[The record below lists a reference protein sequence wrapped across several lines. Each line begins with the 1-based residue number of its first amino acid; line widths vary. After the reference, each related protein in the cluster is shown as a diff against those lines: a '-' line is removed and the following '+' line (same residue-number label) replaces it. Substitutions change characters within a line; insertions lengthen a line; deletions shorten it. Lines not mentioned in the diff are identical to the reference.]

1 MKIKRVQELLEIV
14 KNGYNNIAIDFDLTR
29 KKALW
34 PVIYEF
40 TSLVKDG
47 DRLLDLACGNGRLL
61 EALEGKKINYLGVD
75 NSEEL
80 LNLARRNYP
89 NRKFILS
96 DMLELKHLGDKK
108 FNHIFCLAALQHV
121 PSRALR
127 IDVLKKI
134 RSKLDDGGSLV
145 LSNWNLFTKPVYKH
159 KLIKRYFLRYFKKYQ
174 EEWNDLIFPW
184 KDSSGREKG
193 LRYYHVF
200 TKKEL
205 IKLAQDSDFK
215 IVSLKKDKY
224 NLWLHVIK

>member
-1 MKIKRVQELLEIV
+1 MKTQRVQELLDIV
-14 KNGYNNIAIDFDLTR
+14 KNGYNNIAVDFDLTR

-34 PVIYEF
+34 PMMYEF
-40 TSLVKDG
+40 TNLVKD
-47 DRLLDLACGNGRLL
+47 DDKLLDLACGNGRLL
-61 EALEGKKINYLGVD
+61 DALEGKNIDYLGVD

-89 NRKFILS
+89 TRKFLLS
-96 DMLELKHLGDKK
+96 DMLDLKNIDDKK
-108 FNHIFCLAALQHV
+108 FDYIYCLAALQHV
-121 PSRALR
+121 PSRELR

-134 RSKLDDGGSLV
+134 SSKLDDGGSLI
-145 LSNWNLFTKPVYKH
+145 LSNWNLFTKPAYKH

-193 LRYYHVF
+193 LRYYHAF

-205 IKLAQDSDFK
+205 IKLAQDSGFK

-224 NLWLHVIK
+224 NFWLHVVK